1 MPTPTIYVKI
11 TLACLLLL
19 SSFSGGFY
27 VEHLRFEAYREKVIA
42 EGKVQEQHNKDIL
55 VQQQLITK
63 QVTDDYQ
70 NKLDRIKSYYAGLH
84 NTSSSAVRT
93 SVATA
98 ASSTT
103 DGTPSDPQFVEKCT
117 ITTLQLES
125 LQDYER
131 SRKEL
136 K

>member
-1 MPTPTIYVKI
+1 MPTPNIYVKI

-19 SSFSGGFY
+19 SSFTGGFY
-27 VEHLRFEAYREKVIA
+27 VEHLRFEAYREKIIA

-84 NTSSSAVRT
+84 NTSGSNLSSP
-93 SVATA
+93 
-98 ASSTT
+98 STT
-103 DGTPSDPQFVEKCT
+103 LVSVNGHTTDPVFAQQCAD
-117 ITTLQLES
+117 TTAQLVS
-125 LQDYER
+125 LQDFV
-131 SRKEL
+131 KEQLGL